1 MRLSDYVI
9 QFVKD
14 QCQVDTIFTV
24 SGGGSIFL
32 IDSLSKIEG
41 MNYICNHHEQAS
53 AIAAEGYARKTNNL
67 GVCLVTS
74 GPGGTNAITGVL
86 GAWLDSTPILVL
98 SGQVNREM
106 TTNYTGSPLR
116 QLGDQEFD
124 ITKTVSN
131 MTKYAVQVNDA
142 KDIKYHLERAYYEAK
157 SGRPGPVWLDIP
169 LDIQKSEI
177 NPDELLGYTLQVK
190 SIAEVK
196 PFEINII
203 REKLSKAKKPLII
216 VGNGVRLSNSI
227 PELNDLLNQTSI
239 PVITSVNGGDIVNTD
254 YEFYSGRFGT
264 HAQICANTLLN
275 ECDFILSIGTR
286 LYIRQIG
293 YNYKNFAKNAYK
305 VMVDV
310 DYNELN
316 KPTVFPDLKIHSDA
330 KYFLS
335 ELLKSPL
342 SKSNPEWGEYC
353 KNKFKTTPR
362 VLDRH
367 RNKTNIVSHYNF
379 IEKLN
384 QHLPEDY
391 DVVTSDG
398 TAHVATMQVLDLK
411 GKQRLITNKGNA
423 PMGHGLPCVIG
434 TSSVKNSKWVCI
446 EGDGSLHLNVHELQ
460 TLKHNNLPVKLIL
473 FNNNG
478 YSSIKLSQEAFF
490 NGNKVASDPSSGV
503 SFPNWERL
511 IDAYDLPYYKISN
524 HDNIDTVLSKIFSME
539 GPVVVE
545 VLTDPDEAHEPKV
558 MAQLDKD
565 NNFIPGELHNIKWL
579 K

>member
-9 QFVKD
+9 QFVKE
-14 QCQVDTIFTV
+14 QCKVDTIFTV
-24 SGGGSIFL
+24 SGGGCIFL
-32 IDSLSKIEG
+32 VDSLSKIDG
-41 MNYICNHHEQAS
+41 IDYVCNHHEQAC

-74 GPGGTNAITGVL
+74 GPGGTNALTGVL
-86 GAWLDSTPILVL
+86 GAWLDSTPMLIL

-106 TTNYTGSPLR
+106 TTNYTGLPLR

-131 MTKYAVQVNDA
+131 MTKYAVQVNSA
-142 KDIKYHLERAYYEAK
+142 SLIKYHLEKAYYLAK
-157 SGRPGPVWLDIP
+157 NGRPGPVWLDIP
-169 LDIQKSEI
+169 LDIQKTDIDPDKLEGYKPIQSTAKVTSEDI
-177 NPDELLGYTLQVK
+177 DIIKNQLTL
-190 SIAEVK
+190 S
-196 PFEINII
+196 
-203 REKLSKAKKPLII
+203 KKPLII

-227 PELNDLLNQTSI
+227 PELYDLLNQTSI
-239 PVITSVNGGDIVNTD
+239 PVITSVNGGDIVNND

-275 ECDFILSIGTR
+275 ECDFVLSIGTR
-286 LYIRQIG
+286 LYIRQLG
-293 YNYKNFAKNAYK
+293 YSYKTFAKNAYK
-305 VMVDV
+305 VMVDI
-310 DYNELN
+310 DINELN
-316 KPTVFPDLKIHSDA
+316 KPTVFPDLKVHSDL
-330 KYFLS
+330 KYFLNK
-335 ELLKSPL
+335 LLKSPL

-367 RNKTNIVSHYNF
+367 RNKKNIVSHYAF
-379 IEKLN
+379 MEKLS
-384 QHLPEDY
+384 QHIPKDY
-391 DVVTSDG
+391 DIVTSDG
-398 TAHVATMQVLDLK
+398 SAHVVSMQVLDLK

-434 TSSVKNSKWVCI
+434 ASKVKNSKWVCI

-460 TLKHNNLPVKLIL
+460 TLKHYNLPVKLIL

-478 YSSIKLSQEAFF
+478 YSSIKLSQQAMFD
-490 NGNKVASDPSSGV
+490 GNKVASDPDSGV

-511 IDAYDLPYYKISN
+511 VDAYDLPYYKISN
-524 HDNIDTVLSKIFSME
+524 HDNINSTLSKIFDIE
-539 GPVVVE
+539 GPVFVE
-545 VLTDPDEAHEPKV
+545 VITDPEEAHEPRV
-558 MAQLDKD
+558 VAQLDEN
-565 NNFIPGELHNIKWL
+565 NNFIPGELHSIKWL

>member
-9 QFVKD
+9 QFVKE
-14 QCQVDTIFTV
+14 QCKVDTIFTV
-24 SGGGSIFL
+24 SGGGCIFL
-32 IDSLSKIEG
+32 VDSLSKIDG
-41 MNYICNHHEQAS
+41 IDYVCNHHEQAC

-74 GPGGTNAITGVL
+74 GPGGTNALTGVL
-86 GAWLDSTPILVL
+86 GAWLDSTPMLIL

-106 TTNYTGSPLR
+106 TTNYTGLPLR

-131 MTKYAVQVNDA
+131 MTKYAVQVNSA
-142 KDIKYHLERAYYEAK
+142 SLIKYHLEKAYYLAK
-157 SGRPGPVWLDIP
+157 NGRPGPVWLDIP
-169 LDIQKSEI
+169 LDIQKTDIDPDKLEGYKPIQSTAKVTSEDI
-177 NPDELLGYTLQVK
+177 DIIKNQLTL
-190 SIAEVK
+190 S
-196 PFEINII
+196 
-203 REKLSKAKKPLII
+203 KKPLII

-227 PELNDLLNQTSI
+227 PELYDLLNQTSI
-239 PVITSVNGGDIVNTD
+239 PVITSVNGGDIVNND

-275 ECDFILSIGTR
+275 ECDFVLSIGTR
-286 LYIRQIG
+286 LYIRQLG
-293 YNYKNFAKNAYK
+293 YSYKTFAKNAYK
-305 VMVDV
+305 VMVDI
-310 DYNELN
+310 DINELN
-316 KPTVFPDLKIHSDA
+316 KPTVFPDLKVHSDL
-330 KYFLS
+330 KYFLNK
-335 ELLKSPL
+335 LLKSPL

-367 RNKTNIVSHYNF
+367 RNKKNIVSHYAF
-379 IEKLN
+379 MEKLS
-384 QHLPEDY
+384 QHIPKDY
-391 DVVTSDG
+391 DIVTSDG
-398 TAHVATMQVLDLK
+398 SAHVVSMQVLDLK

-434 TSSVKNSKWVCI
+434 ASKVKNSKWVCI

-460 TLKHNNLPVKLIL
+460 TLKHYNLPVKLIL

-478 YSSIKLSQEAFF
+478 YSSIKLSQQAMFD
-490 NGNKVASDPSSGV
+490 GNKVASDPDSGV

-511 IDAYDLPYYKISN
+511 VDAYDLPYYKISN
-524 HDNIDTVLSKIFSME
+524 HDNINSTLSKIFDIE
-539 GPVVVE
+539 GPVFVE
-545 VLTDPDEAHEPKV
+545 VITDPEEAHEPRV
-558 MAQLDKD
+558 VAHLDEN
-565 NNFIPGELHNIKWL
+565 NNFIPGELHSIKWL

>member
-446 EGDGSLHLNVHELQ
+446 E
-460 TLKHNNLPVKLIL
+460 
-473 FNNNG
+473 
-478 YSSIKLSQEAFF
+478 
-490 NGNKVASDPSSGV
+490 
-503 SFPNWERL
+503 
-511 IDAYDLPYYKISN
+511 
-524 HDNIDTVLSKIFSME
+524 
-539 GPVVVE
+539 
-545 VLTDPDEAHEPKV
+545 
-558 MAQLDKD
+558 
-565 NNFIPGELHNIKWL
+565 
-579 K
+579 